1 MPSEKPPKG
10 GTQNFCALI
19 LEMIKLKGSKSN
31 IIAAGLLIWS
41 MLICCL
47 PIRAQDLIATSDIT
61 NGASIFIFRQASSK
75 QSTLVAKNFA
85 ARPKALRIAAK
96 QNLIAKRR
104 TSRDRLSKTYPTTVA
119 QNKKPAATIRR
130 PAGKKPL
137 NNGASKIRQS
147 ETFAENGRNFLDQ
160 KDAVS
165 AIENFKKSLALNP
178 NNQGAKIGLSDA
190 DTRRADALD
199 VNGDVSGAIPFYRE
213 AIQYDANNA
222 AAFGG
227 LGDALDE
234 TGDKDGALENYLKAL
249 NLDATLEDYF
259 APAAALYYQKGFYA
273 EAEKYLSKTLAKNP
287 AETEANYFLALVKYK
302 QNQNA
307 EAAAIFERN
316 IAAHPET
323 AENYYYLAA
332 VYDRLNRADD
342 SVNQYKKAVKINP
355 NYAEAWFDL
364 GVIYYNQSNYAEAA
378 IAYGEAIRAQNDFP
392 AAHANLASALRQ
404 LKNYEQANAE
414 YASAAKDI
422 KNDPDLFNEW
432 GFCLG
437 KVNKWEKAVERVDA
451 AVALAPEAFAYSNL
465 GWIYYNAAQTDL
477 QQNQKDAADAK
488 LQKGKEVLQ
497 KATEINAEFEPAYL
511 NLGVTLTGLSNF
523 AGAVAAL
530 TKADSLRDNW
540 LPAIN
545 QLGIAFRRSGD
556 LNAAVAQFQKA
567 VGLDKNFA
575 EGFYNLGEAQY
586 RLGNKKEAKKA
597 REALQK
603 LDPTL
608 VRKLDDVI
616 AGKVMDAGANKIQNE
631 IQKKNPLKKI
641 SKLPF

>member
-1 MPSEKPPKG
+1 MLICSIF
-10 GTQNFCALI
+10 FCALPV
-19 LEMIKLKGSKSN
+19 S
-31 IIAAGLLIWS
+31 
-41 MLICCL
+41 
-47 PIRAQDLIATSDIT
+47 AQDLISTSDIT
-61 NGASIFIFRQASSK
+61 NGTSIFIFRQASNK
-75 QSTLVAKNFA
+75 QSKLAAKSFA
-85 ARPKALRIAAK
+85 TRPKALRIAAK
-96 QNLIAKRR
+96 NNLIAKRR
-104 TSRDRLSKTYPTTVA
+104 VSAAVKRPVKNIPITVA
-119 QNKKPAATIRR
+119 QNRKTTIKKPV
-130 PAGKKPL
+130 GKKPS

-147 ETFAENGRNFLDQ
+147 DAFAENGRNFLDQ
-160 KDAVS
+160 KDAVK
-165 AIENFKKSLALNP
+165 AIESFKKSLALNP
-178 NNQGAKIGLSDA
+178 NNQPAKLGLSDA
-190 DTRRADALD
+190 ETRRADALD
-199 VNGDVSGAIPFYRE
+199 VDGNASAAIPLYRE
-213 AIQYDANNA
+213 AVELDADNA

-249 NLDATLEDYF
+249 NLDGTLENYN
-259 APAAALYYQKGFYA
+259 APVAALYYQKGFYA
-273 EAEKYLSKTLAKNP
+273 QAETYLGKTLAKNP
-287 AETEANYFLALVKYK
+287 ADAEANYFLGLVKYK

-307 EAAAIFERN
+307 EAAKIFEQN
-316 IAAHPET
+316 INAHPET

-342 SVNQYKKAVKINP
+342 SVNQYKKALKVNP

-364 GVIYYNQSNYAEAA
+364 GVIYYNQANYSEAA
-378 IAYGEAIRAQNDFP
+378 IAYGEAIRANNDFA
-392 AAHANLASALRQ
+392 AAHANLASAMRQ

-414 YASAAKDI
+414 YAAAAKDI
-422 KNDPDLFNEW
+422 KNDPDLYSEW

-437 KVNKWEKAVERVDA
+437 KVNKWEKAVERVNS

-488 LQKGKEVLQ
+488 LLKGKEVLQ
-497 KATEINAEFEPAYL
+497 KATEINSEFEPAYL
-511 NLGVTLTGLSNF
+511 NLGVTLNGLNDF

-545 QLGIAFRRSGD
+545 QLGVAFRRSGD
-556 LNAAVAQFQKA
+556 LNAAVTQFQKA

-603 LDPTL
+603 LDPDL
-608 VRKLDDVI
+608 ARKLDDVI
-616 AGKVMDAGANKIQNE
+616 AGRIVDAGTNKIKNE
-631 IQKKNPLKKI
+631 IQKKNPLKKLP
-641 SKLPF
+641 KLPF